1 MQRHTDCKIVQ
12 FYKFVSNLLRIM
24 FFFNIKY
31 DIGSEKTFDKD
42 QTLISNLAGQG
53 QELKSSSDTN
63 PSLH

>member
-12 FYKFVSNLLRIM
+12 FYNFAPDLHYR
-24 FFFNIKY
+24 FFASIKY
-31 DIGSEKTFDKD
+31 DIRSEKNFDID
-42 QTLISNLAGQG
+42 QPLISNLAGQG

>member
-1 MQRHTDCKIVQ
+1 MDRAKDCKIVQ
-12 FYKFVSNLLRIM
+12 FYKFVPNLRIR
-24 FFFNIKY
+24 FFLNIKY